1 MTKKQMIPLSVTV
14 LILVSLLFFI
24 LFSEHGL
31 TDLNILQKE
40 KTQLI
45 IENQALDQQ
54 NRALSSEIDRL
65 KHDPEYIESIA
76 RQELG
81 MVGEDEV
88 ILKPKN

>member
-1 MTKKQMIPLSVTV
+1 MTKKQTIPLSAAI

-24 LFSEHGL
+24 VFSEHGL
-31 TDLNILQKE
+31 TDLNMLKKE
-40 KTQLI
+40 KAQLNK
-45 IENQALDQQ
+45 ENQALDQK
-54 NRALSSEIDRL
+54 NRALGIEIDRL

>member
-1 MTKKQMIPLSVTV
+1 MTKKQMIPLSVTI

>member
-1 MTKKQMIPLSVTV
+1 MTKKQTIPLSAAI

-24 LFSEHGL
+24 VFSEHGL
-31 TDLNILQKE
+31 TDLNILKKE
-40 KTQLI
+40 KAQLNK
-45 IENQALDQQ
+45 ENQALDQK
-54 NRALSSEIDRL
+54 NRTLGIEIDRL